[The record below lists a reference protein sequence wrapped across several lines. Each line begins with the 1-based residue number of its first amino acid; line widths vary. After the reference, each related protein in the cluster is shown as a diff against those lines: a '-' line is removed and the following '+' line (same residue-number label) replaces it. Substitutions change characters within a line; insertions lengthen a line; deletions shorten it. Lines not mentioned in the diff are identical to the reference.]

1 MHAPLLRRLENWQ
14 KFSGIAN
21 ILERTGGGQK
31 DSRQKM
37 MDLSSLDRGGQGTKQ
52 NMYRGP
58 LIKHDAVIQGLA
70 VFIACQ

>member
-1 MHAPLLRRLENWQ
+1 
-14 KFSGIAN
+14 
-21 ILERTGGGQK
+21 
-31 DSRQKM
+31 M

-70 VFIACQ
+70 VFTACQ